1 MIDEETLF
9 SQLNPEQ
16 KEAVIHLTG
25 PLLVVAGAGSGKTRT
40 LVYRVARLIQI
51 GVEPSNILLLTFTRK
66 AAFNMLTR
74 AAELVGPV
82 SHEVQGGTFHGF
94 SNKMLRKYANFIGY
108 NNDFTILDVSDVQSL
123 ISIILK
129 DLGIKKS
136 ESRLPKITSIIN
148 IFGKCA
154 SHSKGLEEILDEYYP
169 HLMPIL
175 PTLVDIYNAYKE
187 YKKRHGLVDYDDL
200 LELFKTL
207 LITREDI
214 CNYLSERFKFIMV
227 DEYQDTN
234 LIQAQLIRLLSK
246 THDNVMVVGDD
257 AQSIYSFRGANFKN
271 ILEFPKLFPGTKI
284 IKLERNYRTTQPN
297 LDCTNAIIA
306 HAKEKFTKHLR
317 AVRTGGNKPYLYKAI
332 DEKDQ
337 AQFVAS
343 QIEQYI
349 KDGIAPSE
357 IAVLFRA
364 AYHSFQLE
372 TELNL
377 RGIKF
382 IKRGGL
388 RLTES
393 AHIKDVLSVLRIIF
407 NPQDILSWNRALQ
420 LIPNIGPKTIEKIMA
435 EILTSDEPFEALV
448 NLNTRAKWKTKL
460 LEFANLL
467 KTLADKDIKISD
479 MLSKILKWYQPYLE
493 SYYVEDFPKRR
504 LEIEQLIALSNTY
517 SDGNQFLADISL
529 DPPDTDELDEQGKIC
544 LSTIHSAK
552 GLEWKVV
559 FIISLAEGRLPSLAA
574 SSDEEIE
581 EERRLFY
588 VAATRAKDDLYFCY
602 PQLISI
608 GSYMQP
614 SSMCRFLKEIPSPLL
629 KLWSRS
635 AQKISQ
641 IKEQNKINISNK
653 KHYSVSLEKQR
664 FPVGCKVRHSVF
676 GIGCV
681 IETIGSKK
689 VKVLFD
695 SVGERVLH
703 LEFAKLSKI

>member
-1 MIDEETLF
+1 MIDEESLF

-16 KEAVIHLTG
+16 KEAVEHLTG

-66 AAFNMLTR
+66 AAFNMLNR
-74 AAELVGPV
+74 AAQLVGPV

-94 SNKMLRKYANFIGY
+94 SHRMLRKYAPLIGY
-108 NNDFTILDVSDVQSL
+108 NSDFTILDVSDVQSL
-123 ISIILK
+123 IAIILK
-129 DLGIKKS
+129 DLGIKRS
-136 ESRLPKITSIIN
+136 DSRLPKTNSIIN
-148 IFGKCA
+148 IFGKCS
-154 SHSKGLEEILDEYYP
+154 SHSKALDEILDEYYP
-169 HLMPIL
+169 HLSPLL
-175 PTLVDIYNAYKE
+175 PTLTEIYNAYKE

-200 LELFKTL
+200 LELFRTL
-207 LITREDI
+207 LIRYEDI
-214 CNYLSERFKFIMV
+214 ARSLSEHFKFIMV

-234 LIQAQLIRLLSK
+234 LIQAQLIRLLAKS
-246 THDNVMVVGDD
+246 HDNVMVVGDD

-317 AVRTGGNKPYLYKAI
+317 AVRAGGDKPCLYKAI

-337 AQFVAS
+337 ALFVAS
-343 QIEQYI
+343 RIQEYIEKGTPPQ
-349 KDGIAPSE
+349 E

-393 AHIKDVLSVLRIIF
+393 AHIKDILSVLRIIF
-407 NPQDILSWNRALQ
+407 NPQDVLSWNRALQ
-420 LIPNIGPKTIEKIMA
+420 LIPNVGPKTIEKIMA
-435 EILTSDEPFEALV
+435 EVLIAPDPFETLL
-448 NLNTRAKWKTKL
+448 NLNTRAKWKDKV
-460 LEFANLL
+460 LEFAELL
-467 KTLADKDIKISD
+467 KRCKDKEDNISEI
-479 MLSKILKWYQPYLE
+479 LSVILKWYQPYLE
-493 SYYVEDFPKRR
+493 THYVEDYPRR
-504 LEIEQLIALSNTY
+504 KLEIEQLIGIAKTY
-517 SDGNQFLADISL
+517 KDGNQFLADISL
-529 DPPDTDELDEQGKIC
+529 EQPEVEDPDTQNKVC

-552 GLEWKVV
+552 GLEWDVV
-559 FIISLAEGRLPSLAA
+559 FIISLAEGRLPSSAA
-574 SSDEEIE
+574 NSDEEIE

-602 PQLISI
+602 PQIISI
-608 GSYMQP
+608 SSYMQP
-614 SSMCRFLKEIPSPLL
+614 SSMSRFLKEIPSPLL
-629 KLWSRS
+629 KIWSKT
-635 AQKISQ
+635 AQKARTI
-641 IKEQNKINISNK
+641 IKEQYHSNNKQSPK
-653 KHYSVSLEKQR
+653 FLGSKETK
-664 FPVGCKVRHSVF
+664 FPVGCRVRHSVF
-676 GIGCV
+676 GPGCV

-695 SVGERVLH
+695 SVGERTLH

>member
-16 KEAVIHLTG
+16 KEAVEHLTG

-66 AAFNMLTR
+66 AAFNMLNR
-74 AAELVGPV
+74 AAQLVGPV

-94 SNKMLRKYANFIGY
+94 SHRMLRKYAPLIGY

-129 DLGIKKS
+129 DLGIKRS
-136 ESRLPKITSIIN
+136 DSRLPKTTSIIN
-148 IFGKCA
+148 IFGKCS
-154 SHSKGLEEILDEYYP
+154 SHSKALDEILDEYYP
-169 HLMPIL
+169 HLLPLL
-175 PTLVDIYNAYKE
+175 PTLIEIYNAYKD

-200 LELFKTL
+200 LELFRTL
-207 LITREDI
+207 LITHEDI
-214 CNYLSERFKFIMV
+214 CKSLSEHFRFIMV

-234 LIQAQLIRLLSK
+234 LIQAQLIRLLAKS
-246 THDNVMVVGDD
+246 HDNVMVVGDD

-317 AVRTGGNKPYLYKAI
+317 AVREGGDKPYLYKAI

-343 QIEQYI
+343 QIEEYI
-349 KDGIAPSE
+349 KDGVPACE

-364 AYHSFQLE
+364 AYYSFQLE
-372 TELNL
+372 TELNI

-382 IKRGGL
+382 VKRGGL

-393 AHIKDVLSVLRIIF
+393 AHIKDILSILRILF
-407 NPQDILSWNRALQ
+407 NPQDVLSWNRALQ
-420 LIPNIGPKTIEKIMA
+420 LIPSIGPKTIEKIMA
-435 EILTSDEPFEALV
+435 EVLIAQDPFDVLLK
-448 NLNTRAKWKTKL
+448 LNTRAKWKDKVS
-460 LEFANLL
+460 EFAELL
-467 KTLADKDIKISD
+467 KKCKDQNNNISK
-479 MLSKILKWYQPYLE
+479 MLSLILKWYQPYLE
-493 SYYVEDFPKRR
+493 TLYVEDYPRR
-504 LEIEQLIALSNTY
+504 KLEIDQLIALSSTY
-517 SDGNQFLADISL
+517 EDGNQFLADISL
-529 DPPDTDELDEQGKIC
+529 EQPEIDSLDAEDKVC

-552 GLEWKVV
+552 GLEWKIV

-574 SSDEEIE
+574 SSDEELE

-588 VAATRAKDDLYFCY
+588 VAATRAKDTLYFCY
-602 PQLISI
+602 PQLISV

-614 SSMCRFLKEIPSPLL
+614 SSMSRFLKEIPSPLL
-629 KLWSRS
+629 KIWSRS
-635 AQKISQ
+635 AQKAHT
-641 IKEQNKINISNK
+641 IKEQHHYTNKPAPNFLGVK
-653 KHYSVSLEKQR
+653 ETK
-664 FPVGCKVRHSVF
+664 FPVGCRVRHSVF
-676 GIGCV
+676 GPGCV

-695 SVGERVLH
+695 SVGERTLH